1 MRWALAALLLVWGCK
16 TEDAP
21 QPAPAPAV
29 VPPSDVADDP
39 APPEPPELP
48 TPPPSDPTAGTKP
61 LYFYYGPLKPM
72 VAEFIIHSVAAI
84 TGHEFGAFDFTVPD
98 QGTVGFRD
106 AGNWSPFYQHCK
118 LLGGCLE
125 HRVPLGRRPAFG
137 AIYMLELEKVVAE
150 ACYDRQVFGM
160 FPGGRSPN
168 QMVGAADI
176 IQHQY
181 LQAFAVKPSVEDM
194 SASLKYFDEHLRDPD
209 FEGMPPLEGAGRG
222 HCRALLT
229 SNRFV
234 FY

>member
-1 MRWALAALLLVWGCK
+1 MRWAVVALLAVWGCK
-16 TEDAP
+16 LETAPVEVAPPDTASTPRAPEVTKPVPPPVVTPTEDRPGA
-21 QPAPAPAV
+21 
-29 VPPSDVADDP
+29 S
-39 APPEPPELP
+39 
-48 TPPPSDPTAGTKP
+48 KP
-61 LYFYYGPLKPM
+61 VFFYYGPLKPM
-72 VAEFIIHSVAAI
+72 IAEFIIHSVAAI
-84 TGHEFGAFDFTVPD
+84 TGHEFGEFDFTVPD
-98 QGTVGFRD
+98 QGTAGFRD

-150 ACYDRQVFGM
+150 ACYDRQAFGM
-160 FPGGRSPN
+160 FPGRRTPD
-168 QMVGAADI
+168 QTIGAADI
-176 IQHQY
+176 IHHQY
-181 LQAFAVKPSVEDM
+181 KQAFSVAPSAEDM
-194 SASLKYFDEHLRDPD
+194 SASLQYFSEHLRDPD